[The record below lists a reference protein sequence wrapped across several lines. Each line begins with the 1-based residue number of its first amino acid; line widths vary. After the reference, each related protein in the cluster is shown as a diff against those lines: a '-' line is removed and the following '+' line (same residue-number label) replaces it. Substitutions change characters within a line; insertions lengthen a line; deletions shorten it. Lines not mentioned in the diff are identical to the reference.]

1 MTEAARTVAVAFVG
15 LAAGLTWYTFRTASI
30 PTTSPDRLV
39 AELRLSQFAA
49 LLLALIAGAYIG
61 FAVTP
66 GHDAQ
71 PGAGLDIA
79 LTIGFLVMAATTLVR
94 EPRQALTVLALTFAA
109 HALFDVAHRPGALAD
124 GIAPRWYLISCA
136 VYDVYIGALCYL
148 PILRR

>member
-1 MTEAARTVAVAFVG
+1 LTEAVRTVTVGFLG
-15 LAAGLTWYTFRTASI
+15 LAAGLTWYAFRTAAI

-61 FAVTP
+61 FAVSHESQL
-66 GHDAQ
+66 GV
-71 PGAGLDIA
+71 GLDIA

-94 EPRQALTVLALTFAA
+94 DPRHALTVLALTFAA

-124 GIAPRWYLISCA
+124 GIAPRWYLVACA